1 VDPLDLGAAIGS
13 AFPVNESP
21 VNKSA
26 PAERR
31 FLLFVYG
38 TLLSGE
44 PSHGLLNG
52 ARSLGAA
59 KTPPSFELVDLGP
72 HPALVA
78 GGSTAVTGEL
88 YEVPV
93 AMLAALD
100 VHEEVPVLFKRA
112 TIVLADGRAAEAYL
126 LEADQVRGRRRIG
139 SGDWRARFRRKPA
152 PSARDSAFVR
162 WSRTRAR

>member
-1 VDPLDLGAAIGS
+1 
-13 AFPVNESP
+13 
-21 VNKSA
+21 
-26 PAERR
+26 
-31 FLLFVYG
+31 VYG

-44 PSHGLLNG
+44 PSHALLDG
-52 ARSLGAA
+52 ALSLGPV
-59 KTPPSFELVDLGP
+59 KTVPSFELIDLGP

-88 YEVPV
+88 YDVPV

-100 VHEEVPVLFKRA
+100 VHEEVPVFFNRA
-112 TIVLADGRAAEAYL
+112 VIALDDGRTAETYL

-162 WSRTRAR
+162 WSRTRPR